1 MGLVPREDA
10 AVVGGDPGQH
20 LRRQGLVGHAAEVV
34 LTLAALD
41 LHHLDVRVLGQA
53 ADGDLCHTAIL
64 RIGYQVQVVVCVVG
78 QGVASDADASAQR
91 KRCVTRV
98 ARSEHAAAHLTGGV
112 ASDAAVEDLGPSVRI
127 AIGPVEQAAA
137 ESGRPVVGDGVA
149 AQAVHGELAVVGH
162 TAASGAALAADI
174 FKL

>member
-53 ADGDLCHTAIL
+53 ADGDLRRAAVL
-64 RIGYQVQVVVCVVG
+64 RIIKQIQVFVRAAG
-78 QGVASDADASAQR
+78 QGIAGDADIAAQR
-91 KRCVTRV
+91 KLC
-98 ARSEHAAAHLTGGV
+98 AAM
-112 ASDAAVEDLGPSVRI
+112 
-127 AIGPVEQAAA
+127 
-137 ESGRPVVGDGVA
+137 VG
-149 AQAVHGELAVVGH
+149 
-162 TAASGAALAADI
+162 
-174 FKL
+174 